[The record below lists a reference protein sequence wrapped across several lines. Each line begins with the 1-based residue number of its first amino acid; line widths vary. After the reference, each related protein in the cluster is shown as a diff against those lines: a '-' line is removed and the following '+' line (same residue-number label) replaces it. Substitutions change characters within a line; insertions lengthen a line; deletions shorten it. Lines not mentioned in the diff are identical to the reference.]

1 MPFANYQS
9 VADVARPFQIH
20 FRREN
25 FVIPLPAPLSDY
37 FRSELDF
44 TLREVPFD
52 DSESA
57 ACETL
62 IYPCLR
68 EVWRA
73 YLEAL
78 TLWSHQPITYDADL
92 SGVPDYLVARR
103 SPLGPL
109 ILDQPYL
116 LVVEAKKDDFTR
128 GWGQCVAA
136 MLAAQKL
143 NDLPEQTIYGITTN
157 GQVWQFG
164 QLHADVFTKDPRS
177 FTLEDVD
184 NLGAALHFVFAQ
196 CRDQVTRLYS
206 AV

>member
-9 VADVARPFQIH
+9 VADVARPFRIH

-25 FVIPLPAPLSDY
+25 FVWPLSAPLSDY

-62 IYPCLR
+62 IYPFLR

-78 TLWSHQPITYDADL
+78 TLWSQLIYQVCLIIWWP
-92 SGVPDYLVARR
+92 GGRPLV
-103 SPLGPL
+103 
-109 ILDQPYL
+109 
-116 LVVEAKKDDFTR
+116 
-128 GWGQCVAA
+128 
-136 MLAAQKL
+136 
-143 NDLPEQTIYGITTN
+143 
-157 GQVWQFG
+157 
-164 QLHADVFTKDPRS
+164 RS
-177 FTLEDVD
+177 F
-184 NLGAALHFVFAQ
+184 
-196 CRDQVTRLYS
+196 
-206 AV
+206 

>member
-9 VADVARPFQIH
+9 VADVARPFRIH

-25 FVIPLPAPLSDY
+25 FVLPLPAPLSDY
-37 FRSELDF
+37 FRAELDF

-52 DSESA
+52 GSASA

-62 IYPCLR
+62 IYPFLR

-78 TLWSHQPITYDADL
+78 TLWSHQPIAYDADL

-109 ILDQPYL
+109 IFDQPYL

-128 GWGQCVAA
+128 GWGQCLAA

-143 NDLPEQTIYGITTN
+143 NDLPEQTICGITTN

-164 QLHADVFTKDPRS
+164 QLHADVFTQDPRS

-184 NLGAALHFVFAQ
+184 SLGAALHFVFAQ
-196 CRDQVTRLYS
+196 CRDQVTRVYS
-206 AV
+206 SV

>member
-25 FVIPLPAPLSDY
+25 FIAPRPAPLSDY
-37 FRSELDF
+37 FRAELDF

-52 DSESA
+52 GSEAA

-62 IYPCLR
+62 IYPFLR
-68 EVWRA
+68 EVWRT
-73 YLEAL
+73 YLETL
-78 TLWSHQPITYDADL
+78 TLWSHQPIAYDADL
-92 SGVPDYLVARR
+92 SSVPDYLVARR
-103 SPLGPL
+103 SPLGSS

-128 GWGQCVAA
+128 GWGQCLAA

-143 NDLPEQTIYGITTN
+143 NDRPHQTVYGITTN

-164 QLHADVFTKDPRS
+164 QLHGDVFTQDLRA
-177 FTLEDVD
+177 FALEDVD
-184 NLGAALHFVFAQ
+184 SVGAALHFVLAQ
-196 CRDQVTRLYS
+196 CHDQVTQLYAS
-206 AV
+206 T

>member
-1 MPFANYQS
+1 MPFPNYQS
-9 VADVARPFQIH
+9 AADVARPFRIHCRRDNFVTPLPTPLSGH
-20 FRREN
+20 FR
-25 FVIPLPAPLSDY
+25 A
-37 FRSELDF
+37 ELDF

-52 DSESA
+52 GSEAA

-62 IYPCLR
+62 IYPFLR

-73 YLEAL
+73 YIETL
-78 TLWSHQPITYDADL
+78 TLWSHQSIAYDADL

-103 SPLGPL
+103 SPLGPF

-128 GWGQCVAA
+128 GWGQCLAA

-143 NDLPEQTIYGITTN
+143 NDIPEQTVYGITTN

-164 QLHADVFTKDPRS
+164 QLHAEAFAQDPRS

-184 NLGAALHFVFAQ
+184 HLGAALHFVFAQ
-196 CRDQVTRLYS
+196 CHEQVTRLVAS
-206 AV
+206 T

>member
-20 FRREN
+20 YRREN
-25 FVIPLPAPLSDY
+25 FVRPQRAPLSEH
-37 FRSELDF
+37 FRTELDF

-52 DSESA
+52 GSEAA

-62 IYPCLR
+62 IYPFLR

-73 YLEAL
+73 YLDTL
-78 TLWSHQPITYDADL
+78 TLWSHQPIAYDADL

-103 SPLGPL
+103 SPLGAL

-128 GWGQCVAA
+128 GWGQCLAA

-143 NDLPEQTIYGITTN
+143 NELPEQTVYGMTTN
-157 GQVWQFG
+157 GQIWQFG
-164 QLHADVFTKDPRS
+164 QLGPAVFIQDPRS

-184 NLGAALHFVFAQ
+184 SLNAALHFVFMA
-196 CRDQVTRLYS
+196 CRDQVRQAY
-206 AV
+206 APA

>member
-9 VADVARPFQIH
+9 VADVARPFRIH

-25 FVIPLPAPLSDY
+25 FVMPLPTPLSDY
-37 FRSELDF
+37 FRAELDF

-52 DSESA
+52 GSESA

-62 IYPCLR
+62 IYPFLR

-78 TLWSHQPITYDADL
+78 TLWSHQPIAYNTDL
-92 SGVPDYLVARR
+92 SGIPDYLVARR
-103 SPLGPL
+103 SPLGSL

-128 GWGQCVAA
+128 GWGQCLAA
-136 MLAAQKL
+136 MLAVQKL
-143 NDLPEQTIYGITTN
+143 NDVPDQTVYGITTN

-164 QLHADVFTKDPRS
+164 QLHDDMFTQDLRS

-206 AV
+206 SL